1 MKDLVTILQSGTV
14 LVMDGAMGTELLRLT
29 RSSSL
34 GCGEAYNL
42 GQGDLVRSIHQSY
55 LDAGADVILTNTF
68 QANPAALAPRD
79 LVEHHHEIWQAA
91 IDLAHLDHPRPR
103 YILADIGPIENLTL
117 KIAEDTLAECVDVDA
132 ILLETWSSLGALKRF
147 VDRRN
152 SASLPL
158 LVSFTFHRT
167 RDLLTFKGIP
177 PEHCAREARRYGAA
191 AIGANCGKEI
201 GMDDMLEIV
210 KRYRDVCDLPIFV
223 RPNAGSPTKKGWRY
237 PRTPATM
244 AAALPALLEAGIA
257 MVGGC
262 CGTTP
267 DHIRQ
272 FRQVVDE
279 WNRSKG
285 LPA

>member
-1 MKDLVTILQSGTV
+1 MCDIVTALSSGRV
-14 LVMDGAMGTELLRLT
+14 LVMDGAMGTELMRLT

-34 GCGEAYNL
+34 GCSEAYNL
-42 GQGDLVRSIHQSY
+42 GQGDLVRSIHRSY
-55 LDAGADVILTNTF
+55 LDAGADVLLTNTF
-68 QANPAALAPRD
+68 QANPHALARCD
-79 LVEHHHEIWQAA
+79 LEEQHHDIWQAA
-91 IDLAHLDHPRPR
+91 IRLSNLEHERSR
-103 YILADIGPIENLTL
+103 YVLADVGPVENCTVASAARIIG
-117 KIAEDTLAECVDVDA
+117 ECV
-132 ILLETWSSLGALKRF
+132 ETWSSLDALKRF

-158 LVSFTFHRT
+158 LVSFAFHRT
-167 RDLLTFKGIP
+167 KDLLTIKGIS

-201 GMDDMLEIV
+201 GMPDMLEIV
-210 KRYRDVCDLPIFV
+210 KRYRCVCDLPIFV

-237 PRTPATM
+237 PRTPQTM

-267 DHIRQ
+267 QHIRQ
-272 FRQVVDE
+272 FRVVVDE
-279 WNRSKG
+279 WNRTKRQ
-285 LPA
+285 